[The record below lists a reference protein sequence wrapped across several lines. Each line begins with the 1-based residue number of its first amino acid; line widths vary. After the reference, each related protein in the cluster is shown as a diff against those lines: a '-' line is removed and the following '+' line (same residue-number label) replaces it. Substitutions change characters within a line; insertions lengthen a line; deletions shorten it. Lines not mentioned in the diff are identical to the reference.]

1 MSEIIVTIRSKNG
14 MSMARCY
21 IYYAMQWWIQHLILG
36 SVDASIYAKI
46 TYQVAI
52 APSLGSFFSIDA
64 CINTTIWAFD
74 QIHTEIIYIWIR
86 AFDKILMACYVKYI
100 YTKLQSTYKL

>member
-1 MSEIIVTIRSKNG
+1 
-14 MSMARCY
+14 
-21 IYYAMQWWIQHLILG
+21 MQLWTQHKILG
-36 SVDASIYAKI
+36 RVDASIYMPNHMKL
-46 TYQVAI
+46 
-52 APSLGSFFSIDA
+52 SLHHHLDHFFSIDA

>member
-1 MSEIIVTIRSKNG
+1 M
-14 MSMARCY
+14 Y
-21 IYYAMQWWIQHLILG
+21 
-36 SVDASIYAKI
+36 IYAKP
-46 TYQVAI
+46 YEVAV
-52 APSLGSFFSIDA
+52 APSLGSFFFHGTSR
-64 CINTTIWAFD
+64 CTHKHHNWAFD